1 MNSLVLIKKLSH
13 QLGEVKK
20 ADFIVPILLR
30 LYLAPVFWMAGM
42 NKIGDMGSVIEWFG
56 NDDWGLGLPF
66 PFLLAWLAVLTE
78 IGGAILL
85 VLGLVVR
92 LISVPLM
99 VTMLVAVFMVHWPNG
114 WQAVAD
120 PMSAFASSGIDQTMD
135 RLAIAKNILQEH
147 GNYSWLTEK
156 GSLVISNNGI
166 EWAVTYFLMCFTLF
180 FYGAG
185 RYVSLDYYVSSYIT
199 RK

>member
-1 MNSLVLIKKLSH
+1 MNLFILMKKPFHWLDAT
-13 QLGEVKK
+13 KK
-20 ADFIVPILLR
+20 ADFLVPLLLR

-66 PFLLAWLAVLTE
+66 PFLLAWLAALTE
-78 IGGAILL
+78 IVGAVFL
-85 VLGLVVR
+85 VLGFGVR
-92 LISVPLM
+92 LINIPLM
-99 VTMLVAVFMVHWPNG
+99 VTMLVAVFTVHWPNG

-120 PMSAFASSGIDQTMD
+120 PVSAFAGAGIDQTMD

-147 GNYSWLTEK
+147 GNYSWLTQK
-156 GSLVISNNGI
+156 GGFVISNNGI

-185 RYVSLDYYVSSYIT
+185 RYVSLDYYLSRYIA
-199 RK
+199 KK

>member
-85 VLGLVVR
+85 VLGLGVR

-147 GNYSWLTEK
+147 GNYSWLTER
-156 GSLVISNNGI
+156 GSFVISNNGI